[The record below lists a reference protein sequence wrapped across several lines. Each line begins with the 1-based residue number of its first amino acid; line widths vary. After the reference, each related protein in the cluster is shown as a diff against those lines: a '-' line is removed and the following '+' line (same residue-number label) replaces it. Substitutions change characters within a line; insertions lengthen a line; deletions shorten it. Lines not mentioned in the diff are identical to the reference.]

1 MRVARACL
9 INDLKDCLVPGS
21 GCCRVQQ
28 IAHGGDRLAIAADDL
43 PDVRPPH
50 FYLEQDLLALFNLR
64 YPHLIR
70 CLDQMLNHKLEEV
83 LHKTNQA

>member
-1 MRVARACL
+1 MRVTRARS
-9 INDLKDCLVPGS
+9 IDDLKNGLVPAP
-21 GCCRVQQ
+21 GCGRVEQ

-43 PDVRPPH
+43 PDIRPPH

-64 YPHLIR
+64 YQHLIR
-70 CLDQMLNHKLEEV
+70 GLDQVLNHELEEV